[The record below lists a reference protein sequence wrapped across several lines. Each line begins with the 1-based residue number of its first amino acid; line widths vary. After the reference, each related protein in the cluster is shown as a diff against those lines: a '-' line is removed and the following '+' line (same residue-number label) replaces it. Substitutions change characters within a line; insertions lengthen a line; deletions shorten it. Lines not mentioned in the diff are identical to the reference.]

1 MSFQSPF
8 PAGESPVFLMDG
20 SAYIYRGF
28 YANRT
33 LQRSD
38 GFPTGALVVVSRI
51 LLRIL
56 RQERPRW
63 FCFVKDGR
71 GKNFRHGIYPQY
83 KANREAMPEELA
95 FQLDP
100 IERMVRALGVAY
112 EETDGFEADD
122 GIASLAAR
130 FSQDHPVVI
139 VSGDKDLRQC
149 LGPNVVMWDPGSKK
163 EKLLTETAYEEE
175 NGFGPSLQ
183 ADMQALTGDAVDNIP
198 GVPGIGPK
206 TVQQIFALCPGLEAI
221 RDHFVLLPPKFQKK
235 LRDHLEDMF
244 LWRKLTT
251 LSRDYLQDL
260 TLEDLAVLPIDLSA
274 AAALVKEFELM
285 AMRWEIDALAREE
298 QKPRPAPA
306 AAGQS
311 AAPAAAQEK
320 AAGPAPAAALVGGRA
335 ESLSLL
341 DVVPDVQAADL
352 EVRSD
357 VSALP
362 TAEGCTVAVIWPDGF
377 DGRPGVAVQ
386 KGDLTGVSA
395 EGAEEF
401 AWGGDGKALA
411 EWARDAACLVVA
423 DAKGLMEKAP
433 FWREE
438 LERRAG
444 EGRGLFDLGLA
455 AYLFDP
461 EDGDYSWKRLAGLAQ
476 ISDPGLGQK
485 KLGVG
490 ALALGLAARDRLRLD
505 RDGLTPLYE
514 HLELPLMPVLANME
528 RAGIAIDMP
537 AFRAFLKEVEDELKG
552 LTEKVYEAAG
562 GPFNIRSAQQLG
574 ELLFTRLGLPQSK
587 KTKGG
592 QFSTSQESL
601 EKLAGKHPV
610 VDAILRYRKLEKIRS
625 TYLEPL
631 PKLTDAEGRLHTTFN
646 QEATATGRLSSSG
659 PNLQNIPVRG
669 PLGKRMRT
677 CFVAREG
684 SFLVSCD
691 YSQIELR
698 VLAHMSGDQELI
710 GSFRRGEDIHSR
722 TAALVYGLEPGDV
735 TPDQRRNAKTV
746 NFGLI
751 YGMGA
756 QKLGRELGISTK
768 EAKSFIDRYFAKLTG
783 LKDFY
788 ERVEKQ
794 AKLDGFVTT
803 LGGRRR
809 LLPGLSSTSGQV
821 YALAKR
827 QAFNTVIQGSA
838 ADIIKIAMLAVYR
851 DEQLAEW
858 GAHMV
863 LQIHDELVLEVPE
876 AHADE
881 AGRRVKELMEAVRP
895 GGVEFSVP
903 LVVDWGAAR
912 DWGAAH

>member
-1 MSFQSPF
+1 
-8 PAGESPVFLMDG
+8 MDG

-28 YANRT
+28 FANRT

-71 GKNFRHGIYPQY
+71 GKNFRHDIYPQY
-83 KANREAMPEELA
+83 KANREAMPEELSC
-95 FQLDP
+95 QLEP
-100 IERMVRALGVAY
+100 IERMVHALGIHY
-112 EETDGFEADD
+112 EETEGFEADD

-130 FSQDHPVVI
+130 FSKEHPVVI

-163 EKLLTETAYEEE
+163 EKLITAEVYKEE
-175 NGFGPSLQ
+175 NGFGPDLQ
-183 ADMQALTGDAVDNIP
+183 ADMQALTGDSVDNIP

-206 TVQQIFALCPGLEAI
+206 TVQQIFAICPGLEAI
-221 RDHFVLLPPKFQKK
+221 RDHFPLLPPKFQKK
-235 LRDHLEDMF
+235 LQDHLEDMF
-244 LWRKLTT
+244 LWRRLTM
-251 LSRDYLQDL
+251 LSRDFCQNVSLD
-260 TLEDLAVLPIDLSA
+260 DLAVQPLNLGA
-274 AAALVKEFELM
+274 AADLVREFELM

-298 QKPRPAPA
+298 QRPRPRQDSAAKAEGAETAVAPEVKKRE
-306 AAGQS
+306 S
-311 AAPAAAQEK
+311 AAPRPSETPVME
-320 AAGPAPAAALVGGRA
+320 GTA

-341 DVVPDVQAADL
+341 DVVPDVAAAEL

-357 VSALP
+357 PASLPSVS
-362 TAEGCTVAVIWPDGF
+362 GCTVAVIWPDGP
-377 DGRPGVAVQ
+377 DGRPGVAVE
-386 KGDLTGVSA
+386 KGGTAGVSA
-395 EGAEEF
+395 AGAEEF
-401 AWGGDGKALA
+401 AWGGDDATLA
-411 EWARDAACLVVA
+411 CWASGADRIVVA
-423 DAKGLMEKAP
+423 DAKSLMEKAP
-433 FWREE
+433 HWQKEMS
-438 LERRAG
+438 RRAG

-476 ISDPGLGQK
+476 ISDPGLGRGG
-485 KLGVG
+485 LGVG
-490 ALALGLAARDRLRLD
+490 ALALGLAARDILRLE
-505 RDGLTPLYE
+505 RDGLAPLYTG
-514 HLELPLMPVLANME
+514 LELPLMPVLADME
-528 RAGIAIDMP
+528 REGIAIDMP
-537 AFRAFLKEVEDELKG
+537 AFRAFLNEVEDELKE
-552 LTEKVYEAAG
+552 LTEKVYAEAG

-574 ELLFTRLGLPQSK
+574 ELLFTKLGLPQSK
-587 KTKGG
+587 KTRGG
-592 QFSTSQESL
+592 QFSTSQEAL
-601 EKLAGKHPV
+601 EKLAGRHPV

-631 PKLTDAEGRLHTTFN
+631 PRLTDAGGRLHTTFN

-659 PNLQNIPVRG
+659 PNLQNSPVRG
-669 PLGKRMRT
+669 PLGKRMRS

-698 VLAHMSGDQELI
+698 VLAHMSGDPALI
-710 GSFRRGEDIHSR
+710 ASFRNGEDIHSR
-722 TAALVYGLEPGDV
+722 TAALVYGIEPDEV
-735 TPDQRRNAKTV
+735 TPDQRRSAKTI

-768 EAKSFIDRYFAKLTG
+768 EAKDFIDRYFSKLSG
-783 LKDFY
+783 LKAFY

-794 AKLDGFVTT
+794 AKQDGFVTT

-809 LLPGLSSTSGQV
+809 LLPGLNSSSGQI

-838 ADIIKIAMLAVYR
+838 ADIIKIAMLSVYR
-851 DEQLAEW
+851 NEQLREW

-876 AHADE
+876 AYAD
-881 AGRRVKELMEAVRP
+881 GTGKLVSELMEAVRP

-903 LVVDWGAAR
+903 LVVDWSAAR